1 MMKLSD
7 LVSQFDRVRLATVAD
22 NQRILSFIDDIAMQT
37 KEGGL
42 GIDRNPSFFSLG
54 KAQGDRSFTFL
65 FLNPD
70 QSIGGIGCISITCMQ
85 VKGQEQWL
93 GYCSDLKFTR
103 KIDPETRMQFYKF
116 FERLINEFSNIEELE
131 RCQYILA
138 SIFDGNIAAK
148 KALIAKKTK
157 KNQVEHRPL
166 YSYENVNILT
176 RLPFPR
182 LKKQSFIRGSAVGK
196 EKIIEFLTSNPEN
209 AEIVWTRQE
218 IERRQKIADFSFD
231 DFIVQ
236 LDDQKKIVAC
246 GLLLTDSPFRKMR
259 IHRMPSSI
267 KLSQY
272 FTPLLGRPTIKEKVP
287 LKIAYL
293 SFLKIKT
300 QKASERSEIIDGF
313 LGKIFSEERQK
324 ARDERFHIINIQE
337 PKQNQLAKS
346 LTRKGYLCNSLASTV
361 YQVTT
366 RDEDGTALIA
376 SQRRLDF
383 DVVFH

>member
-1 MMKLSD
+1 MMRLAD
-7 LVSQFDRVRLATVAD
+7 LVSQFDRVELATVAD

-54 KAQGDRSFTFL
+54 KAQGDHSFTFL
-65 FLNPD
+65 FLNPNN
-70 QSIGGIGCISITCMQ
+70 SIGGIGCISITCMQ
-85 VKGQEQWL
+85 VKGKKQWL

-103 KIDPETRMQFYKF
+103 KIDPETRRQFYKF
-116 FERLINEFSNIEELE
+116 FERLINEFSNIEELQSC
-131 RCQYILA
+131 RYILA

-166 YSYENVNILT
+166 YSYENVNILM

-182 LKKQSFIRGSAVGK
+182 LKKQSFVKGSAVGK
-196 EKIIEFLTSNPEN
+196 ERIIEFLTSNPEN

-218 IERRQKIADFSFD
+218 IERRQKIANFSFD
-231 DFIVQ
+231 DFIVK
-236 LDDQKKIVAC
+236 LDNDDTIVAC
-246 GLLLTDSPFRKMR
+246 GLLLSDSPFRKMR
-259 IHRMPSSI
+259 IHRMPKSI
-267 KLSQY
+267 KLTQY
-272 FTPLLGRPTIKEKVP
+272 FTPVFGRPTIKEKAP

-293 SFLKIKT
+293 SFLKMKT
-300 QKASERSEIIDGF
+300 QEADERSHLIDGF
-313 LGKIFSEERQK
+313 LAEIYSEEKQK
-324 ARDERFHIINIQE
+324 ARNERFHIVNIQE
-337 PKQNQLAKS
+337 PKQNHLGKS
-346 LTRKGYLCNSLASTV
+346 LTRKGYLCNSLPSTI

-366 RDEDGTALIA
+366 REPDATALVPG
-376 SQRRLDF
+376 QQRLDF